1 MMAYEGQLLPA
12 VIARMQHP
20 EINLAA
26 FGVTLSLAMMVE
38 SPVIMLMGTSAA
50 LVKDRESYLKVRN
63 FTYILNTVLT
73 LVMLVISIPQ
83 VFRIVSEDIMG
94 LPVSISTAA
103 NKGMLF
109 MLPWPAAIGYRR
121 FYQGIMISLNKT
133 KRVAAGT
140 IARMVSLTMAAFALF
155 FIGGVEGNT
164 LGAISL
170 TIGVVTEALFTKL
183 MAFDC
188 IRTLND
194 LPSSGPV
201 IRYKEILKFYYPL
214 AMTSV
219 ITLSIHPS
227 ITFFMA
233 WSYRGVE
240 SLAVLPVING
250 LVFFFRSIGLSY
262 QEVPIALL
270 KGNKENYKMLRNFA
284 VTLAAVLV
292 GTLSLIA
299 YTPAAEFFFN
309 SIAGLTPQ
317 LADFAALPL
326 MILAF
331 MPAMS
336 VLYSYQRGM
345 LIALSKTKPITNASI
360 IEIISVFSILFFCT
374 KILVLPGAVAAA
386 VTYVFSRGFS
396 NLYLMNKIKL

>member
-1 MMAYEGQLLPA
+1 
-12 VIARMQHP
+12 
-20 EINLAA
+20 
-26 FGVTLSLAMMVE
+26 
-38 SPVIMLMGTSAA
+38 
-50 LVKDRESYLKVRN
+50 
-63 FTYILNTVLT
+63 
-73 LVMLVISIPQ
+73 
-83 VFRIVSEDIMG
+83 
-94 LPVSISTAA
+94 
-103 NKGMLF
+103 
-109 MLPWPAAIGYRR
+109 
-121 FYQGIMISLNKT
+121 
-133 KRVAAGT
+133 
-140 IARMVSLTMAAFALF
+140 
-155 FIGGVEGNT
+155 
-164 LGAISL
+164 
-170 TIGVVTEALFTKL
+170 
-183 MAFDC
+183 
-188 IRTLND
+188 
-194 LPSSGPV
+194 
-201 IRYKEILKFYYPL
+201 
-214 AMTSV
+214 
-219 ITLSIHPS
+219 
-227 ITFFMA
+227 MA